1 MDIART
7 PDTSLLKR
15 FWPVLA
21 ALGAGLGVY
30 LFVISTG
37 SADFRVD
44 RDTLLFATVERGD
57 LLVKVRGAGFLV
69 PQEIRWVAS
78 SVAGRVERVLVKPG
92 AEVAAGQL
100 LVELSNPELHQALEE
115 ARWEL
120 EALEAESEA
129 ARVALETAAL
139 DQRAAMLQAGFEFKS
154 ARIDAESDA
163 ALFQKGI
170 ISKLESE
177 RSEMKSLQLKELWD
191 IEKKRLEKS
200 HENLAEQK
208 NALAA
213 RQMKMQRTLQQA
225 EDRVSNLA
233 VRATMDSVVQDVAVQ
248 TGQRMTIGSNIAKLA
263 VQGQLIAE
271 LQIPEA
277 QVRDVSLDQPAVVET
292 RNSSI
297 NGVVHRIAPS
307 VTNGS
312 VQVDVKLIGE
322 MPRDARL
329 DSSITGEIRV
339 GDFKDTLF
347 VRRPAFAQ
355 SNAVVVVFKE
365 TADHEFIEK
374 ISVRFGRG
382 SLDQI
387 QVLEGLEVGDRVV
400 VSDYANLE
408 SYSRVRLH

>member
-1 MDIART
+1 MDIVRT
-7 PDTSLLKR
+7 RDTSLLKR
-15 FWPVLA
+15 FWPVPA
-21 ALGAGLGVY
+21 ALGAGLALY
-30 LFVISTG
+30 LLLSLTD

-44 RDTLLFATVERGD
+44 RDTLLFATVKHGD

-69 PQEIRWVAS
+69 PQEVRWIAS
-78 SVAGRVERVLVKPG
+78 SVEGRVESVLVKPG
-92 AEVAAGQL
+92 AEVDAGQL

-115 ARWEL
+115 SRWEI
-120 EALEAESEA
+120 EALEAESKA
-129 ARVALETAAL
+129 TRVALETGVL
-139 DQRAAMLQAGFEFKS
+139 DQRAAMLQAGFEFKT
-154 ARIDAESDA
+154 AHIDFRSDA
-163 ALFQKGI
+163 VLFQKGI

-177 RSEMKSLQLKELWD
+177 RSEMKSLQLKELWE

-200 HENLAEQK
+200 HENLTEQK
-208 NALAA
+208 NAQAA
-213 RQMKMQRTLQQA
+213 RRMKMQRTLQQA
-225 EDRVSNLA
+225 KERVSNLK

-248 TGQRMTIGSNIAKLA
+248 AGQLLTIGSNIAKLA

-277 QVRDVSLDQPAVVET
+277 QVRDVSLDQPAVVKT

-297 NGVVHRIAPS
+297 NGVVNRIAPS

-339 GDFKDTLF
+339 ADFKETLF

-355 SNAVVVVFKE
+355 SNADVAVFKE
-365 TADHEFIEK
+365 TADHEFIERV
-374 ISVRFGRG
+374 SVRFGRG
-382 SLDQI
+382 SIDQI
-387 QVLEGLEVGDRVV
+387 QVLEGLAVGDRIV
-400 VSDYANLE
+400 VSDYTNLE
-408 SYSRVRLH
+408 SYSRIRLH

>member
-1 MDIART
+1 MDIVRT
-7 PDTSLLKR
+7 RDTSLIKR
-15 FWPVLA
+15 FWPVPA
-21 ALGAGLGVY
+21 ALGAGLALY
-30 LFVISTG
+30 LLISLTG
-37 SADFRVD
+37 SVDFRVD

-57 LLVKVRGAGFLV
+57 LLIKVRGAGFLV
-69 PQEIRWVAS
+69 PQEIRWIAS
-78 SVAGRVERVLVKPG
+78 SVEGRVERVLVKPG
-92 AEVAAGQL
+92 AEVDAGQL

-115 ARWEL
+115 SRWEL

-129 ARVALETAAL
+129 ARVALETGVL
-139 DQRAAMLQAGFEFKS
+139 DQRAAMLQAGFEFKT
-154 ARIDAESDA
+154 AHIDHESDA

-177 RSEMKSLQLKELWD
+177 RSEMKSLQLKELWE

-208 NALAA
+208 NARVA
-213 RQMKMQRTLQQA
+213 RRMKMQRTLRQA
-225 EDRVSNLA
+225 EERVSNLE

-248 TGQRMTIGSNIAKLA
+248 AGQLLTIGSNIAKLA

-277 QVRDVSLDQPAVVET
+277 QVRDVLLDQPAVIKT

-297 NGVVHRIAPS
+297 NGVVSRIAPS
-307 VTNGS
+307 VSNGS

-339 GDFKDTLF
+339 GDFKNTLF

-355 SNAVVVVFKE
+355 SNAVVAVFKE
-365 TADHEFIEK
+365 TADREFIEK

-382 SLDQI
+382 SIHQI

-408 SYSRVRLH
+408 SYSRIRLH

>member
-1 MDIART
+1 MY
-7 PDTSLLKR
+7 LL
-15 FWPVLA
+15 
-21 ALGAGLGVY
+21 
-30 LFVISTG
+30 VISTG

-69 PQEIRWVAS
+69 PQEIRWIAS

-92 AEVAAGQL
+92 AEVDAGQL

-177 RSEMKSLQLKELWD
+177 RSEMKSLQLKELWE

-208 NALAA
+208 NAQDA
-213 RQMKMQRTLQQA
+213 RRMKMQRTLQQA
-225 EDRVSNLA
+225 EERVSNLE

-248 TGQRMTIGSNIAKLA
+248 AGQR
-263 VQGQLIAE
+263 
-271 LQIPEA
+271 
-277 QVRDVSLDQPAVVET
+277 
-292 RNSSI
+292 
-297 NGVVHRIAPS
+297 
-307 VTNGS
+307 
-312 VQVDVKLIGE
+312 
-322 MPRDARL
+322 
-329 DSSITGEIRV
+329 
-339 GDFKDTLF
+339 
-347 VRRPAFAQ
+347 
-355 SNAVVVVFKE
+355 
-365 TADHEFIEK
+365 
-374 ISVRFGRG
+374 
-382 SLDQI
+382 
-387 QVLEGLEVGDRVV
+387 
-400 VSDYANLE
+400 
-408 SYSRVRLH
+408 

>member
-1 MDIART
+1 MDIVRT
-7 PDTSLLKR
+7 RDTSLLKR
-15 FWPVLA
+15 FWPVPA
-21 ALGAGLGVY
+21 ALGAGLALY
-30 LFVISTG
+30 LLLSLTG

-57 LLVKVRGAGFLV
+57 LLIKVRGAGFLV
-69 PQEIRWVAS
+69 PREIRWIAS
-78 SVAGRVERVLVKPG
+78 SVAGRVESVLVKAG
-92 AEVAAGQL
+92 AEVEAGQL
-100 LVELSNPELHQALEE
+100 LVELSNPELHQVLEE
-115 ARWEL
+115 LRWEL
-120 EALEAESEA
+120 EALQAESEA
-129 ARVALETAAL
+129 ARVALETAVL
-139 DQRAAMLQAGFEFKS
+139 DQRAAMLQAGFEFKT
-154 ARIDAESDA
+154 ARIDSKSDA
-163 ALFQKGI
+163 VLFQKGI

-177 RSEMKSLQLKELWD
+177 RSEMKSLQLKELWE
-191 IEKKRLEKS
+191 IEKKRFEKS
-200 HENLAEQK
+200 HENMAEQK
-208 NALAA
+208 SAQDA
-213 RQMKMQRTLQQA
+213 RLMKMQRTLQQA
-225 EDRVSNLA
+225 EERVSNLE

-248 TGQRMTIGSNIAKLA
+248 AGQLLTTGSNIAKLA

-277 QVRDVSLDQPAVVET
+277 QVRDVSLDQPAVVKT

-339 GDFKDTLF
+339 ADFKNTLF

-374 ISVRFGRG
+374 ITVRFGRG
-382 SLDQI
+382 SIHQI
-387 QVLEGLEVGDRVV
+387 QILEGLAAGDRVV

-408 SYSRVRLH
+408 SYSRIRLH

>member
-1 MDIART
+1 MDIVRT
-7 PDTSLLKR
+7 RDTSLLKR

-30 LFVISTG
+30 LLVSLTG

-69 PQEIRWVAS
+69 PQEIRWIAS

-92 AEVAAGQL
+92 AEVDAGQL

-115 ARWEL
+115 SRWEF
-120 EALEAESEA
+120 EALEAEAGA
-129 ARVALETAAL
+129 ARVALEASAL
-139 DQRAAMLQAGFEFKS
+139 DQEAATLQARFEYRTAQMDFK
-154 ARIDAESDA
+154 SDA
-163 ALFQKGI
+163 ALLQKGI
-170 ISKLESE
+170 ISKLEAE
-177 RSEMKSLQLKELWD
+177 RSELESLQLKDLWG
-191 IEKKRLEKS
+191 IERKRLEKA
-200 HENLAEQK
+200 HENMAEQK
-208 NALAA
+208 IAQAA
-213 RQMKMQRTLQQA
+213 RLMKMQRTLQQA
-225 EDRVSNLA
+225 KEQVSNLE

-248 TGQRMTIGSNIAKLA
+248 AGQLLTIGSNIARLA
-263 VQGQLIAE
+263 VQDQLIAE

-322 MPRDARL
+322 IPRDARM

-374 ISVRFGRG
+374 LSVRFGRG
-382 SLDQI
+382 SIDQI

-408 SYSRVRLH
+408 SYSRIRLH

>member
-1 MDIART
+1 MDIVRSQ
-7 PDTSLLKR
+7 DTSLLKR
-15 FWPVLA
+15 FWPVPA
-21 ALGAGLGVY
+21 ALGAVLGVY
-30 LFVISTG
+30 LIG
-37 SADFRVD
+37 SLSGPSDFRVD
-44 RDTLLFATVERGD
+44 RDTLLFGTVERGD
-57 LLVKVRGAGFLV
+57 LLIKVRGAGFLV
-69 PQEIRWVAS
+69 PQEIRWIGSAVE
-78 SVAGRVERVLVKPG
+78 GRVERVLVKPG
-92 AEVAAGQL
+92 AEVDAGEL

-115 ARWEL
+115 SRWEL
-120 EALEAESEA
+120 EALEAEADA
-129 ARVALETAAL
+129 AQVALETAAL
-139 DQRAAMLQAGFEFKS
+139 DQRAAMLQAEFEFR
-154 ARIDAESDA
+154 AAQIDYESNA
-163 ALFQKGI
+163 ALYQKGI

-177 RSEMKSLQLKELWD
+177 RFEMKSLQLKELWE

-200 HENLAEQK
+200 HENMGQQK
-208 NALAA
+208 NAQDA
-213 RQMKMQRTLQQA
+213 RLMKMQRTLQQA
-225 EDRVSNLA
+225 EERVKNLE

-248 TGQRMTIGSNIAKLA
+248 AGQRLTTGSNIARLA

-277 QVRDVSLDQPAVVET
+277 QVRDVSLDQPAVIET

-297 NGVVHRIAPS
+297 GGVVHRIAPS

-329 DSSITGEIRV
+329 DSSITGEIQV

-355 SNAVVVVFKE
+355 SNAEAAVFKE

-374 ISVRFGRG
+374 VSVQFGRG
-382 SLDQI
+382 SIHQI
-387 QVLEGLEVGDRVV
+387 QILEGLAVGDRVV

-408 SYSRVRLH
+408 SHSRILLH

>member
-1 MDIART
+1 MDIVRT
-7 PDTSLLKR
+7 RDTSLLKR
-15 FWPVLA
+15 FWPVPA
-21 ALGAGLGVY
+21 ALGAGLALY
-30 LFVISTG
+30 LLVSLTG

-57 LLVKVRGAGFLV
+57 LLIKVRGAGFLV
-69 PQEIRWVAS
+69 PREIRWIAS
-78 SVAGRVERVLVKPG
+78 SVAGRVESVLVKAG
-92 AEVAAGQL
+92 AEVEAGQL
-100 LVELSNPELHQALEE
+100 LVELSNPELHQVLEE
-115 ARWEL
+115 LRWEL
-120 EALEAESEA
+120 EALEAESKA
-129 ARVALETAAL
+129 ARVALETAVL
-139 DQRAAMLQAGFEFKS
+139 DQRAAMLQAGFEFKT
-154 ARIDAESDA
+154 ARIDSKSDA
-163 ALFQKGI
+163 VLFQKGI

-177 RSEMKSLQLKELWD
+177 RSEMKSLQLKELWE
-191 IEKKRLEKS
+191 IEKKRFEKS
-200 HENLAEQK
+200 HENMAEQK
-208 NALAA
+208 SAQDA
-213 RQMKMQRTLQQA
+213 RLMKMQRTLQQA
-225 EDRVSNLA
+225 EERVSNLE

-248 TGQRMTIGSNIAKLA
+248 AGQLLTTGSNIAKLA

-277 QVRDVSLDQPAVVET
+277 QVRDVSLDQPAVVKT

-339 GDFKDTLF
+339 ADFKNTLF

-374 ISVRFGRG
+374 ITVRFGRG
-382 SLDQI
+382 SIHQI
-387 QVLEGLEVGDRVV
+387 QILEGLAAGDRVV

-408 SYSRVRLH
+408 SYSRIRLH

>member
-1 MDIART
+1 VDIART
-7 PDTSLLKR
+7 QNTSLLKR
-15 FWPVLA
+15 FWPALA

-30 LFVISTG
+30 LFVVTTG
-37 SADFRVD
+37 SAEFRVD

-69 PQEIRWVAS
+69 PQEIRWIGS

-92 AEVAAGQL
+92 AEVGAGQL

-115 ARWEL
+115 VRWEL
-120 EALEAESEA
+120 EALEAEAEA

-139 DQRAAMLQAGFEFKS
+139 DQKAAMLQAGFEYKT
-154 ARIDAESDA
+154 AQIDSKSDA
-163 ALFQKGI
+163 VLFQKGI
-170 ISKLESE
+170 ISELESE
-177 RSEMKSLQLKELWD
+177 RSEMKSVQLKELWE
-191 IEKKRLEKS
+191 IEKQRFEKS

-208 NALAA
+208 NAQAA
-213 RQMKMQRTLQQA
+213 RKMKMQRTLQQA
-225 EDRVSNLA
+225 EQRVENLE

-248 TGQRMTIGSNIAKLA
+248 VGQRLTIGSNIAKLA

-339 GDFKDTLF
+339 GDFKNTLF

-382 SLDQI
+382 SIDQI

-408 SYSRVRLH
+408 SYSRIRLH

>member
-7 PDTSLLKR
+7 PEISLLKR
-15 FWPVLA
+15 FWPVFA

-30 LFVISTG
+30 LFVTLTG

-44 RDTLLFATVERGD
+44 RDTLLVATVERGD

-69 PQEIRWVAS
+69 PREIRWIAS
-78 SVAGRVERVLVKPG
+78 SVEGRVERVLVKPG
-92 AEVAAGQL
+92 AEVDAGQL

-120 EALEAESEA
+120 EAIEAESEA
-129 ARVALETAAL
+129 ERVALETAAL
-139 DQRAAMLQAGFEFKS
+139 DQRAVMLQAGYEFKT
-154 ARIDAESDA
+154 ARIDAKSDA

-170 ISKLESE
+170 ISKLENE
-177 RSEMKSLQLKELWD
+177 RSEMKSLQLKELWE
-191 IEKKRLEKS
+191 IEKKRLAKS

-208 NALAA
+208 NAQEA
-213 RQMKMQRTLQQA
+213 RRKQMQRTLQQA
-225 EDRVSNLA
+225 EERVSSLE

-248 TGQRMTIGSNIAKLA
+248 TGQRMAIGSNIAKLA

-271 LQIPEA
+271 LKIPEA
-277 QVRDVSLDQPAVVET
+277 QVRDVSLDQPAVVKT

-297 NGVVHRIAPS
+297 DGVVHRIAPS

-355 SNAVVVVFKE
+355 SNAVVAVFKE
-365 TADHEFIEK
+365 TADREFIEK

-382 SLDQI
+382 SIDQI
-387 QVLEGLEVGDRVV
+387 QVLEGLEAGDRVV

-408 SYSRVRLH
+408 SYSRIRLH